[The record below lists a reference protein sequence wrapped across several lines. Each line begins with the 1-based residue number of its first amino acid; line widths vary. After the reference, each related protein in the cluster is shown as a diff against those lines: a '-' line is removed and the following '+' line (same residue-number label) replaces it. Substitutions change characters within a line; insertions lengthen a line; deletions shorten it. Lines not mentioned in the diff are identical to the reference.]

1 MYAYGAAYDTA
12 LPKNDDGSNGPISLG
27 VPIRFFNISYS
38 TIYVNTN
45 GHISFFAAYSNYTAL
60 RFPLTFPLIAPFWTD
75 INTLTGGQI
84 YYRESSSSTDLT
96 QAKSDIVKVYFST
109 FNPTRLYITTWYQ
122 VAAYGGTSTTFNT
135 FQLVIVTNG
144 SISFLVFN
152 FEQMSWT
159 SPPSGSNFANF
170 GYNAG
175 DNINYYSHPDSFTAN
190 IKNVSLQSN
199 VNVPGKWIFRV

>member
-12 LPKNDDGSNGPISLG
+12 LPKNDDRNAGSFSLG

-38 TIYVNTN
+38 TIYVSTN
-45 GHISFFAAYSNYTAL
+45 GVISFLAEYNNFGQRL
-60 RFPLTFPLIAPFWTD
+60 PLTTPLIAPFNAD
-75 INTLTGGQI
+75 INTNIGGQI
-84 YYRESSSSTDLT
+84 YYRESSNSTDLT
-96 QAKSDIVKVYFST
+96 QAKSDIVKVYFNT

-152 FEQMSWT
+152 FEQMSWA
-159 SPPSGSNFANF
+159 SPPSGSLFANF
-170 GYNAG
+170 GYSAG

-190 IKNVSLQSN
+190 IVNVSLQSN